1 MPRKINAQDIS
12 WFLDL
17 NTRNQVDLDPPYQ
30 RRSVWTLNDR
40 RFFLDTI
47 FNSFPSPAVFL
58 HKTIDSKGTSKYH
71 VVDGKQRLETIFLF
85 AANKIALSKEIS
97 DTRLAGKKWKQIHD
111 EDLKRIFWNYEI
123 IVEMVDTVQETI
135 VDEIFARVNRNSRKL
150 ERQEL
155 RHAKYDG
162 WFINI
167 VETEA
172 EHDDWRQF
180 NIVTTSR
187 AKRMKDI
194 QFLSELFFLVL
205 DNKIVGFDQ
214 DYLDKKYA
222 EYETPQETQT
232 NFSEEDF
239 KKTIAKLK
247 KYLLKMD
254 AHNSC
259 IQEYGKSFT
268 NFYSL
273 WALIALNY
281 KDLPKADDTA
291 DIYTDFMRKVE
302 TLSSLSSDQV
312 AAKAKSKG
320 FKEPYNYY
328 QYSIGATTD
337 SLQREQRDLSLKSAF
352 GL

>member
-1 MPRKINAQDIS
+1 MQRKITAQDVS

-17 NTRNQVDLDPPYQ
+17 NRRNQIDLDPPYQ
-30 RRSVWTLNDR
+30 RRSVWTLSDR
-40 RFFLDTI
+40 RFFIDTI
-47 FNSFPSPAVFL
+47 FNSFPSPAIFL
-58 HKTIDSKGTSKYH
+58 HKTIDNNGIPMYH
-71 VVDGKQRLETIFLF
+71 VVDGKQRLETIFMF
-85 AANKIALSKEIS
+85 AENKMSLSKEMS
-97 DTRLAGKKWKQIHD
+97 DTRLAGKKWKTID
-111 EDLKRIFWNYEI
+111 ESLKNVFWNYEL

-150 ERQEL
+150 ERQEM

-162 WFINI
+162 WFINY

-172 EHDDWRQF
+172 EHEDWRRF
-180 NIVTTSR
+180 NIVTTTR

-194 QFLSELFFLVL
+194 QFLSEIFFLVL
-205 DNKIVGFDQ
+205 DKKIVGFDQ
-214 DYLDKKYA
+214 DYLDQKYA
-222 EYETPQETQT
+222 DYENPQETQT

-247 KYLLKMD
+247 KFLLKMD

-259 IQEYGKSFT
+259 VQDYGKSFT

-273 WALIALNY
+273 WALIDLNFN
-281 KDLPKADDTA
+281 KLPKAEETA
-291 DIYTDFMRKVE
+291 ETYKKFMVKVE
-302 TLSSLSSDQV
+302 TLASLNTEESI
-312 AAKAKSKG
+312 AKAENTA

-328 QYSIGATTD
+328 QYSKGATTD
-337 SLQREQRDLSLKSAF
+337 ILQREQRDLSLKSAF

>member
-1 MPRKINAQDIS
+1 MQRNINTQDVS

-17 NTRNQVDLDPPYQ
+17 QRRGQIDLDPPYQ
-30 RRSVWTLNDR
+30 RRSVWTLGDR
-40 RFFLDTI
+40 RFFIDTI
-47 FNSFPSPAVFL
+47 FNSFPSPAIFL
-58 HKTIDSKGTSKYH
+58 HKSLDSNGIPMYH

-85 AANKIALSKEIS
+85 AANKMSLSKEMS
-97 DTRLAGKKWKQIHD
+97 DARLAGKKWKTVD
-111 EDLKRIFWNYEI
+111 ESLKTVFWNYQL

-162 WFINI
+162 WFINY

-172 EHDDWRQF
+172 EHEDWRQF
-180 NIVTTSR
+180 NIVTTTR

-194 QFLSELFFLVL
+194 QFLSEIFFLVL
-205 DNKIVGFDQ
+205 DKKIVGFDQ
-214 DYLDKKYA
+214 DYLDQKYA
-222 EYETPQETQT
+222 DYETPQETQT

-239 KKTIAKLK
+239 KKTIGKLK
-247 KYLLKMD
+247 KFLLNMD

-259 IQEYGKSFT
+259 IQNYGKSFA

-273 WALIALNY
+273 WALIALNFN
-281 KDLPKADDTA
+281 KLPKAEKMAET
-291 DIYTDFMRKVE
+291 YTKFMLKVE
-302 TLSSLSSDQV
+302 TLAGLNTE
-312 AAKAKSKG
+312 AMLAKAENKA

-328 QYSIGATTD
+328 QYSKGATTD
-337 SLQREQRDLSLKSAF
+337 LLQREQRDLSLKSTF